1 MDQEKITVKLPFS
14 EELLDELFGE
24 FCWDRTRAGDPH
36 PETTGNCTGH
46 PKPRGFDNETGGEYQ
61 NAAYYCRHCYHG
73 GNPAR
78 MTWEREKQ
86 IQRSGY
92 QGVITLECCT
102 RSSKPLRALIACRR
116 VTGREG
122 YPILGLDADELREVG
137 LLE

>member
-1 MDQEKITVKLPFS
+1 MYQEKVIINLPYS

-24 FCWDRTRAGDPH
+24 FRWDRTQAGDPH

-46 PKPRGFDNETGGEYQ
+46 PLPRGFDNGESGEYQ

-78 MTWEREKQ
+78 MTWNREQ
-86 IQRSGY
+86 IT
-92 QGVITLECCT
+92 VECCS
-102 RSSKPLRALIACRR
+102 RSSKPIRALIVSRR

>member
-46 PKPRGFDNETGGEYQ
+46 PKPRGFDSGDSGEYQ

-78 MTWEREKQ
+78 MVWDQEQ
-86 IQRSGY
+86 II
-92 QGVITLECCT
+92 VECCSY
-102 RSSKPLRALIACRR
+102 SSKPIRALVVSRR
-116 VTGREG
+116 VSDREG
-122 YPILGLDADELREVG
+122 YPILGLDADELRE
-137 LLE
+137 LEFLPA